1 MTIAHHPEQ
10 ELARSIGM
18 IGARRRRKLR
28 LHLLLVAAG
37 VAAFAIAFIAWH
49 AVPFGERHY
58 DALQWLA
65 WIARMRDTPGS
76 FLIALATYAIGGL
89 LVLPINLLIAAT
101 VVVFGPAWGSAL
113 ALAGCVLNAALLYE
127 LGRRAPARLT
137 RLLERERIARVIER
151 LAARGVLTVAIV
163 RALPL
168 APYSVVNYL
177 AGAAR
182 VRRRDFLIGTALG
195 LAPGIALY
203 ALFADRAMAVLV
215 DPRPSSFAWLALIAA
230 LLVGVMLLLR
240 RWLLRRRAMYSS

>member
-1 MTIAHHPEQ
+1 M
-10 ELARSIGM
+10 
-18 IGARRRRKLR
+18 ARRL
-28 LHLLLVAAG
+28 
-37 VAAFAIAFIAWH
+37 
-49 AVPFGERHY
+49 
-58 DALQWLA
+58 
-65 WIARMRDTPGS
+65 RDTPGS
-76 FLIALATYAIGGL
+76 FLIALAAYAIGGL

-101 VVVFGPAWGSAL
+101 VIVFGPAWGSAL

-163 RALPL
+163 RVLPL

-177 AGAAR
+177 GGAAH

-203 ALFADRAMAVLV
+203 ALFADRALAVLI
-215 DPRPSSFAWLALIAA
+215 DPRPSSFAWLALVAA

-240 RWLLRRRAMYSS
+240 RWLLRRRSMASP